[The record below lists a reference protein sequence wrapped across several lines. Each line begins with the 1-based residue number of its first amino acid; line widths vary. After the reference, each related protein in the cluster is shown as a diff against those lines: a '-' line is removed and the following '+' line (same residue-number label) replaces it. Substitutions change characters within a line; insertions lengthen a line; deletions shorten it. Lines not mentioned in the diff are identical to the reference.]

1 MTEEFV
7 SEAIKPVPGAMD
19 VSGMLR
25 GEPGLP
31 KRFVWREQEY
41 VVAEVLERWK
51 ESSPCRSG
59 GRERYLRKHW
69 FRIRTT
75 TGDEMKIYFER
86 QPRSGR
92 EAKSRWWLYTVSR
105 I

>member
-1 MTEEFV
+1 MPGEFV
-7 SEAIKPVPGAMD
+7 SEVIEPVTGTMD

-41 VVAEVLERWK
+41 TVEEVLERWK
-51 ESSPCRSG
+51 ETSPCRSG
-59 GRERYLRKHW
+59 GRERYVRKHW
-69 FRIRTT
+69 FRIKTT
-75 TGDEMKIYFER
+75 TGHEMKIYFDR
-86 QPRSGR
+86 QPRSAR
-92 EAKSRWWLYTVSR
+92 NAKARWWLYTVSR